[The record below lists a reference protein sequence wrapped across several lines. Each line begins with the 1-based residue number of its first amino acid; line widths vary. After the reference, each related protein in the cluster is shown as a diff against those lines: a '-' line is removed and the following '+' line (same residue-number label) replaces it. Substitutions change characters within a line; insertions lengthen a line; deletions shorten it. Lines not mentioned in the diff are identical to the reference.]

1 MTMKKY
7 VLGATAVCLLSVLV
21 YRNVSTIPD
30 IPGGTVILICG
41 ASSGI
46 GEELAYQAAE
56 KGANLVLAARSE
68 DKLLRVQEEA
78 LKRGAG
84 AVEIV
89 PADFSDVAGSG
100 VVVEK
105 TLEKFGKLDYL
116 VLNHA
121 GLPFGPFLAAEYM
134 HDPAFIEK
142 IMKVNFLSHIEIA
155 LKALPHLEGSSGHI
169 YVTSSTFGEVPIN
182 YAMSLYCTSKHA
194 LNGFFYSLQQ
204 ELLAKESSVSV
215 TVGALGLIW
224 TPDIASVFENDPIPK
239 DVIAGTMEGAARGML
254 DSYTTRPRTLTY
266 PVFANVFMRLL
277 WYFNPYFH
285 EMMISQ
291 NKPRGSEGNG
301 YDANVADWKEKTE
314 IASKRRFMQGYQK
327 DHQPSA

>member
-1 MTMKKY
+1 MKKY
-7 VLGATAVCLLSVLV
+7 VLSAVAVCLLSVLV
-21 YRNVSTIPD
+21 YKNFSTIPD
-30 IPGGTVILICG
+30 IPPGTVILICG

-68 DKLLRVQEEA
+68 DKLLKVQEQA
-78 LKRGAG
+78 LKRGARE
-84 AVEIV
+84 VEIV
-89 PADFSDVAGSG
+89 RADFSDVAGSG

-121 GLPFGPFLAAEYM
+121 GLPFGPFLAAEHM
-134 HDPAFIEK
+134 QEPVFIQK

-155 LKALPHLEGSSGHI
+155 LKALPHLEESLGHI

-182 YAMSLYCTSKHA
+182 YAMSLYCSSKHA

-204 ELLAKESSVSV
+204 ELIAKQSPVSV

-239 DVIAGTMEGAARGML
+239 DIIAGSIEGAARGML
-254 DSYTTRPRTLTY
+254 DSYTTRPKTLTY
-266 PVFANVFMRLL
+266 PVFANVFMRML
-277 WYFNPYFH
+277 WYFNPWFQ
-285 EMMISQ
+285 EMTIAQ
-291 NKPRGSEGNG
+291 NKPPGSHGNG
-301 YDANVADWKEKTE
+301 YEATVAGWKEKTE
-314 IASKRRFMQGYQK
+314 KANKRRFMQGYQK
-327 DHQPSA
+327 SDQPSA